1 MEEGGGVSDICIW
14 HQRIVQVW
22 YVNPLHHDQLFALGE
37 SEWEVKEQGQVLCYE
52 LSIQGIF
59 FEAK

>member
-1 MEEGGGVSDICIW
+1 MSDICIW